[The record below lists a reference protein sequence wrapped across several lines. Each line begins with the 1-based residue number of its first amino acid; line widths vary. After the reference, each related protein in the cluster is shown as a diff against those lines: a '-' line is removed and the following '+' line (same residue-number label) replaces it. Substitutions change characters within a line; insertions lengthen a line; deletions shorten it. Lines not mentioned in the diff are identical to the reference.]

1 MLSGNPADN
10 EVLLQDLIESIEIAS
25 HDDAISSIVLQLD
38 YLQGASL
45 VQLQD
50 LGKALTAFKDGEKA
64 IYAIAD
70 NLSQNQYYLATYADE
85 IILNSMGRVA
95 LEGMSIYQYY
105 YAEAIKKLGIN
116 VHIFR
121 VGEFKSAVEPFE
133 LTSMSDSAR
142 KNYEEWLNENWQL
155 FIGDI
160 TRERDFDV
168 TQINDFIDN
177 PDQQLVPFDGD
188 SAALAFDLGLVDQ
201 VSSRAEMRDYL
212 IDQIGLNEDASSFLQ
227 VSFNDYL
234 AERRSS
240 LPTLTSINQIGL
252 IIASGTI
259 YDGKQPPGSIGGDT
273 LSGLIRQAKNDEN
286 IQALVLRVNSP
297 GGSAFASEVIRSEL
311 LNYKSSGKPLVVSMG
326 SVAASGGYWIA
337 TAADEIWASQAT
349 ITGSIGIFGIYPT
362 FKKTINNIGIYV
374 DGTGTTT
381 QAGIY
386 GLGME
391 LPESTQRA
399 IQLNVEKGYDQFL
412 QIVSEARNMTPDE
425 VDLLGQGQVW
435 SANTAYEKGLVDNI
449 GDLENAIIAAAN
461 LADIEQY
468 RIQKIT
474 QPLSSTEMFFQGV
487 AENLN
492 ISSWFEPINNISLLP
507 VSLNKLYQQINEDIN
522 QLVRSN
528 DPRNLYL
535 QCFSCLNTL

>member
-1 MLSGNPADN
+1 MHAKLLRGLLVGYRWVRSFCLNLIFIITLAFLLVALFNSDKLEVPDGAALLINPVGNIVEERKLITSFNDLLSGNPADN

-234 AERRSS
+234 A
-240 LPTLTSINQIGL
+240 
-252 IIASGTI
+252 
-259 YDGKQPPGSIGGDT
+259 
-273 LSGLIRQAKNDEN
+273 
-286 IQALVLRVNSP
+286 
-297 GGSAFASEVIRSEL
+297 
-311 LNYKSSGKPLVVSMG
+311 
-326 SVAASGGYWIA
+326 
-337 TAADEIWASQAT
+337 
-349 ITGSIGIFGIYPT
+349 
-362 FKKTINNIGIYV
+362 
-374 DGTGTTT
+374 
-381 QAGIY
+381 
-386 GLGME
+386 
-391 LPESTQRA
+391 
-399 IQLNVEKGYDQFL
+399 
-412 QIVSEARNMTPDE
+412 
-425 VDLLGQGQVW
+425 
-435 SANTAYEKGLVDNI
+435 
-449 GDLENAIIAAAN
+449 
-461 LADIEQY
+461 
-468 RIQKIT
+468 
-474 QPLSSTEMFFQGV
+474 
-487 AENLN
+487 
-492 ISSWFEPINNISLLP
+492 
-507 VSLNKLYQQINEDIN
+507 
-522 QLVRSN
+522 
-528 DPRNLYL
+528 
-535 QCFSCLNTL
+535 